1 MAKNMTARALLRKAN
16 SKAGDSAVG
25 FVAAY
30 REYIL
35 SEISEAAPIIDNID
49 AGNVCSIQVMS
60 ELKQAI
66 LLHIQNVEEQKL
78 QEAIEKANVPHV
90 SCNRFLAE
98 ILNVAGEIQD
108 SKSFKLPQ
116 EADRWCDRQLEAGAV
131 DWHATIFDCASNKPW
146 STIKREDSIYRIM
159 MEHRGKKPVCRLGSK
174 TTSRLTSNMKA
185 KQSRA
190 MFSCG

>member
-1 MAKNMTARALLRKAN
+1 MTARALLRKAN

-90 SCNRFLAE
+90 
-98 ILNVAGEIQD
+98 
-108 SKSFKLPQ
+108 
-116 EADRWCDRQLEAGAV
+116 
-131 DWHATIFDCASNKPW
+131 
-146 STIKREDSIYRIM
+146 
-159 MEHRGKKPVCRLGSK
+159 
-174 TTSRLTSNMKA
+174 
-185 KQSRA
+185 
-190 MFSCG
+190 